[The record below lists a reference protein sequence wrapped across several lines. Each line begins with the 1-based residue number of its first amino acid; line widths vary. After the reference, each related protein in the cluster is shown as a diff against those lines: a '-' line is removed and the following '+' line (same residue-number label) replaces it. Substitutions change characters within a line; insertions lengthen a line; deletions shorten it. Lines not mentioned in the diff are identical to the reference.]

1 MLTIEIKLIPTAVLK
16 ADFKSICFNKII
28 VSKKDNLLSTSCK
41 LSNLNWMYKISLPL
55 DCKVRI
61 RYNSK
66 GADAKLYKKNDLYYC
81 NFLEPQ
87 LAVTPGQSIVFYD
100 NDTIIGGGIIEE

>member
-1 MLTIEIKLIPTAVLK
+1 MPEPRYVKKILPNE
-16 ADFKSICFNKII
+16 NKII

-41 LSNLNWMYKISLPL
+41 LSNLNWMHKTSLPL
-55 DCKVRI
+55 ECKVRI

-66 GADAKLYKKNDLYYC
+66 GADAKLYKKNNLYYC
-81 NFLEPQ
+81 DFSEPQ